1 MARLPRLYAPNVP
14 QLAQSTFIQPLSP
27 LPASPDVPPLDL
39 LRMWLTHDAAPL
51 GLALH
56 GWLLMEDRIT
66 ILATPETPTALS
78 QLFQSLGRRI
88 AARLRHGRVFEG
100 RYRSALL
107 EPSQWVLP
115 ALIWLE
121 SLPVQMGRTSQASHW
136 QWSSA
141 QCHAGINNS
150 FQSLLNDHVDYWS
163 CGNTPFER
171 QTNYRKLLEYG
182 LASSQTEAI
191 SKALHGQWALGSEAF
206 LQQLSLKA
214 SRRPSPAPRGRP
226 RKQNQTST

>member
-14 QLAQSTFIQPLSP
+14 QLAQSTFIHPLSP
-27 LPASPDVPPLDL
+27 IPAEPDIPPLDL
-39 LRMWLTHDAAPL
+39 LRMWLTQDAAPL
-51 GLALH
+51 GIALH

-66 ILATPETPTALS
+66 VLATPEDPTALS
-78 QLFQSLGRRI
+78 RLFQALGRRI
-88 AARLRHGRVFEG
+88 AARLRHGRVFDG

-107 EPSQWVLP
+107 QPSQWVLP

-121 SLPVQMGRTSQASHW
+121 SLPVQLGRPSHATAW

-141 QCHAGINNS
+141 RCHTGMNNS
-150 FQSLLNDHVDYWS
+150 FQSLLNDHADYWS

-171 QTNYRKLLEYG
+171 QTNYRAMLEEG
-182 LASSQTEAI
+182 LSGTQAEAI
-191 SKALHGQWALGSEAF
+191 RRALYGQWALGDEPF

-214 SRRPSPAPRGRP
+214 SRRPTPAPRGRP
-226 RKQNQTST
+226 RKRATTE

>member
-27 LPASPDVPPLDL
+27 LPAEPDVPPLDL
-39 LRMWLTHDAAPL
+39 LRMWLTRDAAPL
-51 GLALH
+51 GIALH

-66 ILATPETPTALS
+66 LLATPETPTALA
-78 QLFQSLGRRI
+78 QLFQDLGRRI

-107 EPSQWVLP
+107 EPGLWVLP

-121 SLPVQMGRTSQASHW
+121 SLPVQLGRINNACAW
-136 QWSSA
+136 KWSSA
-141 QCHAGINNS
+141 RCHTGMDGYY
-150 FQSLLNDHVDYWS
+150 QSLLNDHGDYWS

-171 QTNYRKLLEYG
+171 QTNYRRQLEHG
-182 LASSQTEAI
+182 LPSSQAEAI
-191 SKALHGQWALGSEAF
+191 GKALHGQWALGSEPF
-206 LQQLSLKA
+206 LQQLSLHA

-226 RKQNQTST
+226 RKQTQT

>member
-78 QLFQSLGRRI
+78 HSLRAAI
-88 AARLRHGRVFEG
+88 ARL
-100 RYRSALL
+100 
-107 EPSQWVLP
+107 
-115 ALIWLE
+115 
-121 SLPVQMGRTSQASHW
+121 
-136 QWSSA
+136 
-141 QCHAGINNS
+141 
-150 FQSLLNDHVDYWS
+150 
-163 CGNTPFER
+163 
-171 QTNYRKLLEYG
+171 
-182 LASSQTEAI
+182 
-191 SKALHGQWALGSEAF
+191 
-206 LQQLSLKA
+206 
-214 SRRPSPAPRGRP
+214 
-226 RKQNQTST
+226 